1 MGVARVHVRAW
12 QAGYRTLL
20 PSEYLERLRPED
32 RAQRYTFGSLDPH
45 QPATIV
51 AVEAGQVHGFA
62 TTAPARDPEAPDH
75 GELSALHVDPD
86 WWGRG
91 VGATLVSAA
100 RARLLALGFRNAIL
114 WVLAGNTRA
123 DRFYRIDGWRPD
135 GKRRTES
142 VWGVAVDE
150 VRYRRTLGDAAP

>member
-1 MGVARVHVRAW
+1 MDSLPPHPRAT
-12 QAGYRTLL
+12 RT
-20 PSEYLERLRPED
+20 R
-32 RAQRYTFGSLDPH
+32 
-45 QPATIV
+45 
-51 AVEAGQVHGFA
+51 
-62 TTAPARDPEAPDH
+62 PDH